1 MDNKLAYGTP
11 ADITITLASL
21 ASSATAGREG
31 AAVSNST
38 NLFADAHVY
47 VRVKTQNSGSIG
59 NDRAVYVYAY
69 GSSDE
74 GTPEYPDTV
83 TGANA
88 AITPNAPTQLK
99 LIGKVFV
106 EAINTTYKSDAL
118 PVAWAFGGA
127 LPKRWGIV
135 LRNYCGTALSSTAG
149 DHRVHYQ
156 GVFSTLN

>member
-11 ADITITLASL
+11 TDIAVTLASL

-31 AAVSNST
+31 PAVSNASD
-38 NLFADAHVY
+38 NFADAHIY
-47 VRVKTQNSGSIG
+47 VKIKTQNSGTIG
-59 NDRAVYVYAY
+59 NDSAVYVYAY

-74 GTPEYPDTV
+74 GTPVYPDTV
-83 TGANA
+83 TGADA
-88 AITPNAPTQLK
+88 AITLNSPTQLK
-99 LIGKVFV
+99 LIGKIFV
-106 EAINTTYKSDAL
+106 AAINTTYKSDAL

-135 LRNYCGTALSSTAG
+135 LRNYCGTALSSTGG

-156 GVFSTLN
+156 GIYSTLT

>member
-1 MDNKLAYGTP
+1 MDQKLGYGTP
-11 ADITITLASL
+11 TNITVTLASL
-21 ASSATAGREG
+21 GSSATAGREG

-38 NLFADAHVY
+38 DKFADAHVY

-59 NDRAVYVYAY
+59 NDRCLYVYAY

-83 TGANA
+83 TGADA
-88 AITPNAPTQLK
+88 AITPNSPTQLR
-99 LIGKVFV
+99 LIGKVFI
-106 EAINTTYKSDAL
+106 EAINTTYKSDAM

-135 LRNYCGTALSSTAG
+135 IRNYCGTALSATAG
-149 DHRVHYQ
+149 DHRAHYQ
-156 GVFSTLN
+156 GIYSTLN

>member
-11 ADITITLASL
+11 ASLTITLASL
-21 ASSATAGREG
+21 GSSATAGREA
-31 AAVSNST
+31 AAVVNSD
-38 NLFADAHVY
+38 LFADVLVW
-47 VRVKTQNSGSIG
+47 VRIKTQNSGSIG

-83 TGANA
+83 TGADA
-88 AITPNAPTQLK
+88 AITPNNPTQLK
-99 LIGKVFV
+99 LIGKIFV
-106 EAINTTYKSDAL
+106 ESTNTTYKSDAL
-118 PVAWAFGGA
+118 SLAWAFGGV

-135 LRNYCGTALSSTAG
+135 LRNYCGTALSATAG